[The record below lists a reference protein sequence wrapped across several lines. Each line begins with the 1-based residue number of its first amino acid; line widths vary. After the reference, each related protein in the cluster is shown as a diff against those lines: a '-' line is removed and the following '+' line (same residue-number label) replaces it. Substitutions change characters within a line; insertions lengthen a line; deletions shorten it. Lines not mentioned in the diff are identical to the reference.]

1 MTAVIMFLFLLFLI
15 GAAVAW
21 FGLILYNGLV
31 AVKHAVD
38 QAYANIDVL
47 LKQRHDELPKLI
59 DTVRSYMVYERDL
72 LERITKLRA
81 QTASAATP
89 DARLQAE
96 AQLSGT
102 LGRLFAVAENYPDLK
117 ANQNFLQ
124 LQSRVSALEEQI
136 AHRREFYNEAVNINN
151 VRLEQMPGALLA
163 PVAGLRRR
171 DLFQAAAEERADV
184 VIGDALKMPA

>member
-59 DTVRSYMVYERDL
+59 DTVRSYTALRSIGVQGDRLVLNSRPYYLRLVLDQGYYPESGLSTPDDEAIRHDV
-72 LERITKLRA
+72 EITKQMGFNGIRA
-81 QTASAATP
+81 HQRVADP
-89 DARLQAE
+89 RYLYWCD
-96 AQLSGT
+96 T
-102 LGRLFAVAENYPDLK
+102 LGLLVWEEMPSAYRFTRLAVE
-117 ANQNFLQ
+117 
-124 LQSRVSALEEQI
+124 
-136 AHRREFYNEAVNINN
+136 
-151 VRLEQMPGALLA
+151 RLTQEWT
-163 PVAGLRRR
+163 
-171 DLFQAAAEERADV
+171 
-184 VIGDALKMPA
+184 